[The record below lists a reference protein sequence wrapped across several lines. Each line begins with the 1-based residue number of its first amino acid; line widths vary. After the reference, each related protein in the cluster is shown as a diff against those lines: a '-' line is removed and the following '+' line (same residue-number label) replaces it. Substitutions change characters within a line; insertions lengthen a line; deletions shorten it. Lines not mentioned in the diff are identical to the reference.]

1 MMPAWC
7 GLIPVDVVVW
17 LLGRTEVDAAVPDVA
32 AVHLDAAVDDT
43 PVAPEAD
50 SASHAMLHNLATAFR
65 TMPPEQL
72 GGVLD
77 ILLRGNHVQPDD
89 AGEIEIELEALSS
102 DTVHELHQYVMVW
115 WPGAPLR
122 RVWNSPSCA
131 GVCACVC
138 ACVFACVR
146 MCIVRVHA
154 PCCLRRYST
163 WLLCWWVVRS
173 LLRHL
178 HYQGLTNSEDH
189 P

>member
-7 GLIPVDVVVW
+7 GLILVHVVVW
-17 LLGRTEVDAAVPDVA
+17 SLGRAEVDAAVPDVA

-50 SASHAMLHNLATAFR
+50 SASHAMLHNLATTFR

-89 AGEIEIELEALSS
+89 AGEIEIELEALSL

-131 GVCACVC
+131 CVRVRVSLPVCACVSC
-138 ACVFACVR
+138 ACTRLVVCGDTRRGCYAGVLCAHCCAICFAR
-146 MCIVRVHA
+146 
-154 PCCLRRYST
+154 
-163 WLLCWWVVRS
+163 
-173 LLRHL
+173 
-178 HYQGLTNSEDH
+178 G
-189 P
+189 